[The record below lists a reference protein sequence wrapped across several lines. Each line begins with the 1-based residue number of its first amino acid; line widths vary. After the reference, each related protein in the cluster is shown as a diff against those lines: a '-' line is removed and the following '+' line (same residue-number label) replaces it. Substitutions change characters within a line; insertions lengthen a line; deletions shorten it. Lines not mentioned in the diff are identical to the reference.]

1 MYYISRVPSFPASV
15 TCDLCSLSD
24 GSVLW
29 PLFFFQIVSFPE
41 FDLTK
46 RKKVLKT
53 ETQDAKQRNRVWGE
67 VRGEGTVGRRRF
79 WKGGKNYKETANVS
93 THQALSHLLRCI
105 ELNVERVVVL
115 SQQSNWSPR
124 ERNRETALWQKS
136 TLSRT
141 WPTRISLG
149 ETVCFFLNLQYLQ
162 VHRGLWHGQRYCL
175 GDRAASRGGVVWE
188 VCWWG
193 GHPHRARLLSFH
205 QTGMQLQYT
214 GKSKWHLC
222 ISLFIITVRWSR
234 NWTGLR

>member
-1 MYYISRVPSFPASV
+1 M
-15 TCDLCSLSD
+15 DLCHLCDVLHSKSPIIPCLSNLWPVQPFR
-24 GSVLW
+24 SVSLW

-46 RKKVLKT
+46 RKKVLKIQ
-53 ETQDAKQRNRVWGE
+53 TQDAKQRNRVWGE

-79 WKGGKNYKETANVS
+79 WKGGKNYKETAKVS

-115 SQQSNWSPR
+115 SQPSNWSPR

-141 WPTRISLG
+141 WPARISLG

-162 VHRGLWHGQRYCL
+162 VHRGLWHGQRNCL
-175 GDRAASRGGVVWE
+175 GDRAASRGRVVWE
-188 VCWWG
+188 MCWWG

-214 GKSKWHLC
+214 GN
-222 ISLFIITVRWSR
+222 TVC
-234 NWTGLR
+234 